1 MKLSD
6 FCFLKIN
13 FCFLKMTVMLPGVSL
28 GAGRPFGATTMVQ
41 VTDSQAGPG
50 WQAGVDGQQ
59 SALETS

>member
-50 WQAGVDGQQ
+50 W
-59 SALETS
+59 